1 MIVSPSH
8 IDIVYVVYDYCF
20 SVLCSTIKHNIF
32 SYFRLRVFNFP
43 QKLICFTGIANPFH
57 DSHVQT
63 VVITCQFVN
72 VLQFQETCRG
82 RKAIYESLHFSI
94 PLCITLLIKS
104 LKAIEKE
111 IYYFCFECVFLQEK
125 FKGYDPFSDLLI
137 NKNRNKFFWIF
148 FVLTIIF
155 LIESGCKKC
164 FCGLIFF
171 KGIFLTWSH
180 PAGYV
185 MT

>member
-57 DSHVQT
+57 DSHVQA

-94 PLCITLLIKS
+94 PFCINLLIKS
-104 LKAIEKE
+104 LKAIEIE
-111 IYYFCFECVFLQEK
+111 MYYFCFECVFLREK
-125 FKGYDPFSDLLI
+125 VQGIWSIFRFTDEKK
-137 NKNRNKFFWIF
+137 NKNKFFWF
-148 FVLTIIF
+148 FLSWT
-155 LIESGCKKC
+155 S
-164 FCGLIFF
+164 FF
-171 KGIFLTWSH
+171 
-180 PAGYV
+180 
-185 MT
+185 